1 VIDFRYH
8 IVSIVAVFMALA
20 VGIVLGS
27 GPLKDDISGFL
38 EDRTQQLAQEKVA
51 LQNDISAL
59 RADISASEE
68 FATIAQPVLV
78 DGLLTGRVVA
88 IVVLP
93 DVDGG
98 QVDAVEDAVDAAG
111 GSVGERVT
119 IEPAW
124 FDPERSEIL
133 SRVADTLTR
142 GGRDEDTYELA
153 GQVLAEALLAPGGRP
168 VGQPSTDD
176 AVGVLAALENEA
188 FIAADEDEVTR
199 GDTAIV
205 VGPSGVIAGADVA
218 LPPLLAA
225 LDDVGVGTVLTAPQG
240 SDDPAG
246 VIGVLRSS
254 REDGVVSSEDRV
266 ETVTGVTVTIAALAE
281 QVAGGVGHYG
291 TGQGADGP
299 APDPFPRG

>member
-59 RADISASEE
+59 RADISASED

-176 AVGVLAALENEA
+176 AVGVLAAFENEG

-205 VGPSGVIAGADVA
+205 VGPSGVIPGADVA

-225 LDDVGVGTVLTAPQG
+225 LDDVGVGTVLTAAQG

-291 TGQGADGP
+291 TGEGADGP
-299 APDPFPRG
+299 APDPLPRG